1 MRVRVLCVFF
11 SSELNTIQMK
21 RRKKNKPSRSF
32 FSIMNFRCK
41 SWIEWREE
49 KKTTNS
55 NSKLT
60 HTHINLWS
68 GHELDLDELIVANV
82 THLPMKFGVNAHY
95 VHLWLCNTFALGSA
109 YWIDIFFFPLDSHSH
124 SHLIYLIKDLKWVSI
139 GWNAIVCAY
148 GSDITELFL
157 DFGFIVNSVNKLCF
171 SIEEPVQFELEW
183 KCSSLFVTATVAP
196 HFNSIQMQC
205 TLQTHAH
212 TSLFLQV
219 KMNLTDVLVCF
230 FLIALRFCVLFFLFV
245 CRCCLNVTIVN
256 WNVYFENNN
265 NKTTY
270 TTPTSFAILKET
282 NKKTHTH
289 TQITLQ
295 LFPYWHAHL
304 ISLLILDI
312 RIQG

>member
-1 MRVRVLCVFF
+1 MCFFF
-11 SSELNTIQMK
+11 SSELNTIQIK
-21 RRKKNKPSRSF
+21 RRKNINRPVVSF
-32 FSIMNFRCK
+32 QLWTFVARAELN
-41 SWIEWREE
+41 EE
-49 KKTTNS
+49 KKKN
-55 NSKLT
+55 NKLKLKINT

-109 YWIDIFFFPLDSHSH
+109 YWIDIFYFPLDSHSH

-230 FLIALRFCVLFFLFV
+230 FLIALRFCVLFLFV
-245 CRCCLNVTIVN
+245 CL
-256 WNVYFENNN
+256 
-265 NKTTY
+265 
-270 TTPTSFAILKET
+270 
-282 NKKTHTH
+282 
-289 TQITLQ
+289 
-295 LFPYWHAHL
+295 
-304 ISLLILDI
+304 SLLFKCHYRELECIFWK
-312 RIQG
+312 